1 MDKEQERNARSSKSL
16 SVSGINDQDV
26 KELEKGIKLIKVN
39 EDYVQSEDNHRLLR
53 LDLANRRLIASTK
66 EFLKK
71 EKICK

>member
-16 SVSGINDQDV
+16 SESGINDQDV
-26 KELEKGIKLIKVN
+26 KELEKGIKLIKVK

-53 LDLANRRLIASTK
+53 LDLANRRLIATTK